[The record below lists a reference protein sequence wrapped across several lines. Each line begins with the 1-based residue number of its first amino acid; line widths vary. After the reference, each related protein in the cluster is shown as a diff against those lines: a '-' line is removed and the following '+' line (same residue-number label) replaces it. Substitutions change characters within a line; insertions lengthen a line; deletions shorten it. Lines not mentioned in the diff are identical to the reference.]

1 MPIIETPTRVN
12 EPNEPAGNRPDAPG
26 AVPDPSSHEEEPRP
40 KGRTSSRWVDYDTH
54 ELLEMISELEDERRW
69 ARLREGV
76 LWAVLFHILL
86 ISAITW
92 IPRYVFKVP
101 PVIDPFDAIKQRKDL
116 SYLDL
121 PPDLLKKLQP
131 RVQVKPVPER
141 RPQIDRKTL
150 EAMNKPTL
158 QPPTPPK
165 LEAPVQPQPQPTVP
179 PKTESPV
186 EAPPPPPKFEAP
198 VHPQPHQTVPPKTE
212 SPVEPPPP
220 TAVPARPNFAMGS
233 KNPAD

>member
-12 EPNEPAGNRPDAPG
+12 EPNEPAGNRPDPSG
-26 AVPDPSSHEEEPRP
+26 AAPDPSSHEEEARP
-40 KGRTSSRWVDYDTH
+40 KGRASSRWVDYDTH

-76 LWAVLFHILL
+76 LWALLLHILL
-86 ISAITW
+86 ISALTW

-131 RVQVKPVPER
+131 KVQ
-141 RPQIDRKTL
+141 I
-150 EAMNKPTL
+150 
-158 QPPTPPK
+158 TPPNRP
-165 LEAPVQPQPQPTVP
+165 EDPRGDEQTHASAGARTYAPQARIAG
-179 PKTESPV
+179 SAA
-186 EAPPPPPKFEAP
+186 APA
-198 VHPQPHQTVPPKTE
+198 
-212 SPVEPPPP
+212 
-220 TAVPARPNFAMGS
+220 
-233 KNPAD
+233 NPRSAQG